1 MLWCTLRCPR
11 KNDVRFVFITIC
23 FVWSSCFIDIFVF
36 IYVYWCPTRFLYQ
49 MMFVSFNG
57 NTTGD
62 TRGAGTANPSGSP
75 VFVHPRFL
83 WGSCWSIFS
92 FLWSVLWIIVCLF
105 VLNLL
110 VIFFG
115 IRFMFT
121 KLVLRMSVYSII
133 RPIVSVAALTWLI
146 RYIFYWNL
154 QFLNNE
160 SWSYSSWIY
169 NYLYNQCLSLLK

>member
-23 FVWSSCFIDIFVF
+23 FVWNSCFIDIFVL

-49 MMFVSFNG
+49 MMLVSFNG

-92 FLWSVLWIIVCLF
+92 FLWSVFLIIVCLF

-110 VIFFG
+110 SIALSVGFRFTAYDYPKLFIHNYIFEMSLIFNRHG
-115 IRFMFT
+115 IN
-121 KLVLRMSVYSII
+121 
-133 RPIVSVAALTWLI
+133 LI
-146 RYIFYWNL
+146 RNISAMNT
-154 QFLNNE
+154 FL
-160 SWSYSSWIY
+160 
-169 NYLYNQCLSLLK
+169 LG